1 MRDFLCNKEELKKSM
16 EFDENEIAEKWDK
29 INRLLKDIQDG
40 IQRKPKKNE
49 DILFSVKKRILRLID
64 KEIREKYSLQLP

>member
-1 MRDFLCNKEELKKSM
+1 MRDFLCNKEELKKSI

-40 IQRKPKKNE
+40 IQRKPKK
-49 DILFSVKKRILRLID
+49 K
-64 KEIREKYSLQLP
+64 